1 MAESMN
7 LQVIGSGSV
16 GFTATGLDTLRDQ
29 VLGQLTFP
37 ADAEVTVEVP
47 AFVVI
52 AADVF
57 GEFLQRN
64 HLDPA
69 DLGELS
75 DRQIAR
81 KFQNA
86 ELPHGLKEDLRAIV
100 ENLDGPLTIRP
111 SSVLEETLER
121 SIGGVYPAK
130 LIPNHGLDVERR
142 RRGLADAV
150 KLIWASTYFSD
161 AVNWRR
167 GAGEAL
173 VAEQM
178 AVVIQRAVGSVY
190 GRYFYP
196 TVSVVARSYN
206 HYPTP
211 GNEPGEGGVALALGF
226 GKAIGE
232 DHVWSY
238 CPVRPTAPPPFKSMG
253 EQLKYTQTSFWAL
266 DLRQGEVPD
275 PIGEDEFMVRL
286 GLVDAERDG
295 TLELI
300 ASTYDVQNDRL
311 RSGFD
316 GTGPRVLTFAPLLRS
331 QVIPFT
337 SIIKDVMDQAR
348 TVTGREVE
356 VEIAVNL
363 DPATGVPVRFG
374 ILQLKTMAGRP
385 QSEALGEDDLVAD
398 GVVIA
403 SENCLGNGMR
413 ADLEDIV
420 YLKPAAFDRNQAR
433 VMAAELEAVNRGLLD
448 DGRSA
453 VFIGFGRW
461 GTTDDRYGVPVR
473 WGQISSA
480 QAIVEIT
487 LADAPLNLSQGIHF
501 FHHLLSQKV
510 LYFSVEHDGPYG
522 VDFEWMDE
530 QEAVWE
536 GRYVRHISLE
546 EPVVVNVDGGRRR
559 GLIRRSVD

>member
-1 MAESMN
+1 MN

-16 GFTATGLDTLRDQ
+16 GFTATGLGTLRDR
-29 VLGQLTFP
+29 VLGQLSLP

-52 AADVF
+52 AADLF

-64 HLDPA
+64 HLDPD
-69 DLGELS
+69 DLDGLS

-81 KFQNA
+81 KFQSA
-86 ELPHGLKEDLRAIV
+86 ELPHGLKEHLRAVV

-130 LIPNHGLDVERR
+130 LIPNQGPNLDRR
-142 RRGLADAV
+142 RRRLADAV

-173 VAEQM
+173 AAEQM
-178 AVVIQRAVGSVY
+178 AVVIQRAVGSVN
-190 GRYFYP
+190 GRHFYP

-238 CPVRPTAPPPFKSMG
+238 CPERPTAPPPFKSMG

-266 DLRQGEVPD
+266 DLSEGDVRD
-275 PIGEDEFMVRL
+275 PIGVDEYMVRL
-286 GLVDAERDG
+286 GLADAERDG
-295 TLELI
+295 NLELV
-300 ASTYDVQNDRL
+300 ASTYDVQGDRL

-316 GTGPRVLTFAPLLRS
+316 GAGPRVLTFAPLLRS
-331 QVIPFT
+331 RVIPFT

-348 TVTGREVE
+348 AVTGREVE
-356 VEIAVNL
+356 IEIAVNL

-374 ILQLKTMAGRP
+374 LLQLKTMAGRP

-398 GVVIA
+398 GVVVA

-420 YLKPAAFDRNQAR
+420 YLKPAAFDRNHAR
-433 VMAAELEAVNRGLLD
+433 VIAAELDAVNRGLLD

-480 QAIVEIT
+480 QVIVEIT
-487 LADAPLNLSQGIHF
+487 LADAPMNLSQGIHF

-510 LYFSVEHDGPYG
+510 LYFSVEHDGPYD
-522 VDFEWMDE
+522 VDFEWMDG

-536 GRYVRHISLE
+536 GRYVRHVSLE